1 MNRNKELGGAIKEL
15 RLSKLMSQRQIAD
28 KIGIS
33 ENKYSLIEDDVCFP
47 TLVILKK
54 LAEIFNITVNDLTK
68 NIHQT
73 NYIINCDDR
82 KLPQK
87 IIDMIELFYANKR
100 LYKKLIYQ
108 NKKETEEVNK

>member
-47 TLVILKK
+47 TLEILKK

-68 NIHQT
+68 NIKET

-82 KLPQK
+82 KLPQE

>member
-1 MNRNKELGGAIKEL
+1 MNRNKKLSGAIKEL

-33 ENKYSLIEDDVCFP
+33 EKKYNLIEDDICLP
-47 TLVILKK
+47 SLETLKK

-68 NIHQT
+68 NIQET

-82 KLPQK
+82 KLPQE
-87 IIDMIELFYANKR
+87 ISDMIELFYANKR

-108 NKKETEEVNK
+108 NKEIVRGSK

>member
-33 ENKYSLIEDDVCFP
+33 ANKYSLIEDDVCLP
-47 TLVILKK
+47 TLEILKK

-73 NYIINCDDR
+73 NYINCNCG
-82 KLPQK
+82 KPSQQ
-87 IIDMIELFYANKR
+87 ITDMIDLFYANKS
-100 LYKKLIYQ
+100 LYKKLIRRY
-108 NKKETEEVNK
+108 K

>member
-33 ENKYSLIEDDVCFP
+33 ENKYSLIEDDVCLP
-47 TLVILKK
+47 TLEILKK

-68 NIHQT
+68 NIHKI
-73 NYIINCDDR
+73 NYINCSYG
-82 KLPQK
+82 KPSQQ
-87 IIDMIELFYANKR
+87 ISDMIDLFYANKR
-100 LYKKLIYQ
+100 LYKKLI
-108 NKKETEEVNK
+108 KKVEE